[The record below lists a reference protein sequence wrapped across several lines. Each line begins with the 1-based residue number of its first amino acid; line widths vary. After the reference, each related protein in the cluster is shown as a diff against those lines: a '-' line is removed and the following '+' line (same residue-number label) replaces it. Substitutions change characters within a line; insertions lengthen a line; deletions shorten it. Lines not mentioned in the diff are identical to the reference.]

1 MLSYKG
7 KSKLTMV
14 AIFGSSGS
22 GSDSGCAHC
31 FKDPAQVIIDLPE
44 NEGQK
49 ISQASLQENNS
60 MIIIYAKKHII
71 LPSYKS

>member
-14 AIFGSSGS
+14 VIFGSS

-44 NEGQK
+44 NEG
-49 ISQASLQENNS
+49 
-60 MIIIYAKKHII
+60 
-71 LPSYKS
+71 